1 VVVSYADLIFVSF
14 LKFMQR
20 LDTDNFERFLSLD
33 PAFGK
38 VYDASKQWLEKD
50 D

>member
-1 VVVSYADLIFVSF
+1 MKRV
-14 LKFMQR
+14 
-20 LDTDNFERFLSLD
+20 DTDVFERFLSLD
-33 PAFGK
+33 AAFGK

>member
-1 VVVSYADLIFVSF
+1 MSMLH
-14 LKFMQR
+14 FMKR
-20 LDTDNFERFLSLD
+20 VNEPAFERFLRLD

-38 VYDASKQWLEKD
+38 VYEACKQWLEKD